1 MSAKHAMLG
10 VLLDRPAYPYQVAD
24 QLQQRMGPAW
34 KVNSGQVYNTIK
46 GMEKDGLIERVESV
60 PNDHEDRHVFA
71 ITAKGVLEFQHWFE
85 KTASVV
91 RLSRRPLL
99 VQITFAGQHRLRDAM
114 AKVDAY
120 ELECAK
126 ELKQIAGMR
135 EALPADGA
143 LIRADRLLLRLS
155 LSADI
160 SQVEG
165 ELRWAR
171 HAREMLSWLS
181 TREAVWPSDSE
192 RPVLAAQQR
201 DGGSARRELFER
213 MAADESDGDGAKPS
227 ARPSK
232 ADKDG

>member
-1 MSAKHAMLG
+1 
-10 VLLDRPAYPYQVAD
+10 
-24 QLQQRMGPAW
+24 
-34 KVNSGQVYNTIK
+34 
-46 GMEKDGLIERVESV
+46 
-60 PNDHEDRHVFA
+60 
-71 ITAKGVLEFQHWFE
+71 
-85 KTASVV
+85 
-91 RLSRRPLL
+91 
-99 VQITFAGQHRLRDAM
+99 M

-126 ELKQIAGMR
+126 QLKEIAGML

-181 TREAVWPSDSE
+181 TREAVWPSDRE
-192 RPVLAAQQR
+192 RLDVAAQRR
-201 DGGSARRELFER
+201 DRGSARRELFER
-213 MAADESDGDGAKPS
+213 MAADESGDDGAKSS
-227 ARPSK
+227 APRSK
-232 ADKDG
+232 SDKDG